1 MVKRQKY
8 PLSLQYLFLILLYS
22 VSCWLEHGQRA
33 RRQESGLLAERRSRR
48 RGVASVQARAS
59 PRRAARRGLE
69 GGGGDC
75 VGRRRPGD
83 WGGHVQT
90 EPSVAICSHTVS
102 LICSLSP
109 LKKDLHFQSKCQSL
123 RSIPLCCS
131 PQIGKQSGCTCS
143 DPASLNRASKQNA
156 SLLPASIS
164 HTDKH

>member
-8 PLSLQYLFLILLYS
+8 PLSLQYPFLILLYS
-22 VSCWLEHGQRA
+22 VSCWLERGQRA
-33 RRQESGLLAERRSRR
+33 QAGERPARGAQEQAA
-48 RGVASVQARAS
+48 GVASVQARAS

-83 WGGHVQT
+83 WEATCKT